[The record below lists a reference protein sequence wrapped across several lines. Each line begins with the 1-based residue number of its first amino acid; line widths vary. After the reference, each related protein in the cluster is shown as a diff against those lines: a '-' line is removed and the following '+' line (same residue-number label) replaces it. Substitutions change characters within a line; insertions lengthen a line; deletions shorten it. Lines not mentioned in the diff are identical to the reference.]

1 MSINRI
7 HIHLRN
13 HQLQILVPV
22 RKNKKLMT
30 WVFLM
35 TIPWVM
41 ILWLIIEETYSQ
53 EASFW
58 WKIFS
63 ILCILAWSALGVL
76 GYTILSFMFFGR
88 ERILINPDQM
98 LIEKPLVFYNRR
110 SYYLLHEISQLRVGR
125 EQYKARENG
134 VWIDRERSIL
144 IMNYPDKQVT
154 FGRGTSSEE
163 AEWILLKIAQSGLLP
178 AKAFAPTHHI

>member
-1 MSINRI
+1 
-7 HIHLRN
+7 
-13 HQLQILVPV
+13 
-22 RKNKKLMT
+22 
-30 WVFLM
+30 
-35 TIPWVM
+35 
-41 ILWLIIEETYSQ
+41 
-53 EASFW
+53 
-58 WKIFS
+58 
-63 ILCILAWSALGVL
+63 
-76 GYTILSFMFFGR
+76 MFFGR